1 MHHSMLVETLS
12 SQKLA
17 DEMTKEN
24 VSQVL
29 WNDWDEHVRLSICLW
44 ARLTNSG

>member
-1 MHHSMLVETLS
+1 MPHSMSIEILVS
-12 SQKLA
+12 RKLA

-29 WNDWDEHVRLSICLW
+29 WNDWNEHVRLSICLS
-44 ARLTNSG
+44 ARLTN